1 MDSNWDLK
9 AVVLKSK
16 SATTN
21 TELHRA
27 SELQS
32 YTELQSFES
41 KTSNRGMKTLKTPQK
56 HRTFRDLVMGNR
68 SKDENAAAENHSRDQ
83 DTRDASLAKAIA
95 EAVAQ
100 QTQTIAD
107 VFQRQIE
114 AVSKQKSEETQ
125 ALTDVFQRQMEETR
139 AQYQELL
146 KASCA
151 QKLSS
156 TLKVTSGTNGFR
168 VMDAFD
174 WTNDKNIYQ
183 RWQLWSHKAR
193 LALDAMEGDNEKTKI
208 SYLHHWLDGK
218 GIDKIKGWTNS
229 KILIPQ
235 EEYDALEERD
245 RKGRY
250 SSDKIESYFSLVE
263 NILTPRS
270 NPLLAVEELHLAKQ
284 GSMTSQEFH
293 SQILEIVKR
302 CRFPNQAAEDRAVR
316 DAIFIGMNSQ
326 RAKDK
331 AINYMNEEDGKE
343 VTVEFLLN
351 HLAVEDGN
359 SQHRFLSQLDSSSS
373 VNMIAYDRR
382 QNKEKNNKSKNSN
395 GREREQ
401 NKSRGHNSS
410 STVQTSRKPPG
421 MEGKCMR
428 CGRPEHEQG
437 EKCAAR
443 HAKCK
448 DCHKIGHF
456 YKVCQ
461 SSKRTVRTNL
471 AQVTPQEDKD
481 NTFIDECGYTQPAP
495 PAINMLKVVNNTGT
509 TSGTES
515 LKFPIDVNP
524 RGTYKHHLEVSIDT
538 GADVNCMNE
547 KTFKKLFPE
556 VDLSVCPHSI
566 QNFGNST
573 ADVYILGQFR
583 VYLKFRGRKYLN
595 TFIVTNAND
604 CPNILSHGAI
614 FRMGILVP
622 NYPEENM
629 VKVRDMETGTSNVF
643 QVLQDLRMQQ
653 YQGNSEPRT
662 HRPGTTVTTT
672 TTKQLKASET
682 PKSYEA
688 ASQKADTAT
697 YTGNMSP
704 IQTSFRTMPPPK
716 PSAYGTIPT
725 PELNTACRRPASRIH
740 QPHSHSELQ
749 ACCMHVHQQQS
760 KTYRMEEPPALE
772 EVKHP
777 HRDRTSVSRSPSTEQ
792 EVLSQFSGFP
802 EEIELFTRDP
812 YTTHLKSCIQS
823 TDYAPK
829 IHEVHTCI
837 NCEHSQGHMNDQNT
851 PEKQFLQ
858 RKEKS
863 TCTDM
868 EDTPALQGNETNMD
882 TYTCICQGTLIPGST
897 TLSIPTHVETS
908 RNVHSN
914 GTLSTSL
921 KMYTNTYA
929 NMDTNHTA
937 HRDRDA
943 RKEAHLLSGPS
954 ELRPFKAMAHRHTRE
969 EAHLLSRPSELQPTE
984 HQETQ
989 KLDSAHVQQTR
1000 QEYSRLTEINKAKFK
1015 DPFIYND
1022 ERNFV
1027 RHNSVSKISSNNVFM
1042 TTPNTSVS
1050 NSVFCRKKGRKRGKC
1065 RDSRNSRRTCTCT
1078 YSRRTCTCTCT
1089 CNHTGESP

>member
-1 MDSNWDLK
+1 
-9 AVVLKSK
+9 
-16 SATTN
+16 
-21 TELHRA
+21 
-27 SELQS
+27 
-32 YTELQSFES
+32 
-41 KTSNRGMKTLKTPQK
+41 
-56 HRTFRDLVMGNR
+56 MGNR
-68 SKDENAAAENHSRDQ
+68 SKDENAATENHSRDRDQ
-83 DTRDASLAKAIA
+83 ESRDASLAKIIA

-100 QTQTIAD
+100 QTKSI
-107 VFQRQIE
+107 IE
-114 AVSKQKSEETQ
+114 AVSRQKSEETQ

-270 NPLLAVEELHLAKQ
+270 NPLLAVEELHLTKQ

-326 RAKDK
+326 RTKDK
-331 AINYMNEEDGKE
+331 AINFMNEEDGKE

-359 SQHRFLSQLDSSSS
+359 SQHRFLSQLDSSTS
-373 VNMIAYDRR
+373 VNVVAYDRR
-382 QNKEKNNKSKNSN
+382 QNKGKSNRSKNSN

-461 SSKRTVRTNL
+461 SSKKTARANL
-471 AQVTPQEDKD
+471 AQVTPQEEDS
-481 NTFIDECGYTQPAP
+481 TYIDECGYTQAQPSYTQSYS
-495 PAINMLKVVNNTGT
+495 PAINMLKVVNNKGT

-583 VYLKFRGRKYLN
+583 TYLKFRGRKYLN

-629 VKVRDMETGTSNVF
+629 VNVRDMETGTSNVF

-653 YQGNSEPRT
+653 LQGNSEPRM

-672 TTKQLKASET
+672 TTRQLKASET
-682 PKSYEA
+682 PKSYET
-688 ASQKADTAT
+688 ASQKAGTAT
-697 YTGNMSP
+697 HTGSMSP
-704 IQTSFRTMPPPK
+704 IQNSFRTMPPPK
-716 PSAYGTIPT
+716 PSAYRTIPT
-725 PELNTACRRPASRIH
+725 PELNTVYRRPASRIH
-740 QPHSHSELQ
+740 QPHSHSEL
-749 ACCMHVHQQQS
+749 ACCMHVHRQQS
-760 KTYRMEEPPALE
+760 KTNRMEEPPALK

-802 EEIELFTRDP
+802 EEIEHFTRDL
-812 YTTHLKSCIQS
+812 YTTHLRSCIQS
-823 TDYAPK
+823 TGYAPK
-829 IHEVHTCI
+829 IHEVNTCI
-837 NCEHSQGHMNDQNT
+837 DCEHSHGHMNDQNT
-851 PEKQFLQ
+851 PDSLGKQFLQ
-858 RKEKS
+858 GKEKS

-868 EDTPALQGNETNMD
+868 GDTPALQGNETN
-882 TYTCICQGTLIPGST
+882 I
-897 TLSIPTHVETS
+897 
-908 RNVHSN
+908 
-914 GTLSTSL
+914 L
-921 KMYTNTYA
+921 KMDTNTYA

-954 ELRPFKAMAHRHTRE
+954 ELRPFKDARKEAHLLSGPSELRPFKAMAHRHTKK

-984 HQETQ
+984 HPETQ
-989 KLDSAHVQQTR
+989 KLDSAHVHQTR
-1000 QEYSRLTEINKAKFK
+1000 QEYSRLTKINKAKFQN
-1015 DPFIYND
+1015 PFIYNN

-1089 CNHTGESP
+1089 CTCSHTGESP